1 MVELLIGL
9 APYVST
15 IIVCSAVI
23 CAGVLILTIIVSK
36 HICKEMSSKN
46 DSQHK
51 AWSFNWINCFYNIF
65 LALVSIFPLL
75 GMLGTVLALLGL
87 DLSSGAT
94 EQLKQQFFLALDTTA
109 WGLFFSIIFKI
120 LHSLFQT
127 KIETA
132 VEKID
137 ELLKKSIK

>member
-1 MVELLIGL
+1 MSWLISL

-15 IIVCSAVI
+15 IIWCSAAVCAVFLVI
-23 CAGVLILTIIVSK
+23 TLVLSK

-51 AWSFNWINCFYNIF
+51 AFGFNWVNCCYNIF

-109 WGLFFSIIFKI
+109 WGLMFSIFFKI

>member
-1 MVELLIGL
+1 MSGLISL

-15 IIVCSAVI
+15 IIWCSAVI

-132 VEKID
+132 AEKID